1 VSLSDNPDDIVCLQI
16 ETHQESC
23 SRCSQSFAVI
33 ETLAGKCEAKIVE
46 AKRRVRELCGLPEP
60 PPSHL
65 RIEQQSAPD
74 WEELRSLQDASE
86 WIEAINDGAL
96 SIEQLLPH
104 MRAIGFKASKKKK
117 ASEAKKADT
126 ESLKNWLLAPWQ
138 LREVYFSGLKA
149 LRSFA
154 TAGGV
159 EFDSN
164 SKSAKQ
170 LKEKLVHFFEDVN
183 RPEAAAEGGESD
195 DAAADDGKVSSSVA
209 LIVALTI
216 RTHA

>member
-1 VSLSDNPDDIVCLQI
+1 
-16 ETHQESC
+16 
-23 SRCSQSFAVI
+23 
-33 ETLAGKCEAKIVE
+33 
-46 AKRRVRELCGLPEP
+46 
-60 PPSHL
+60 L

-74 WEELRSLQDASE
+74 WEELRSSQDASE

-104 MRAIGFKASKKKK
+104 MQAIGFKPSKKKK

-170 LKEKLVHFFEDVN
+170 LKERLIHFFEDLN
-183 RPEAAAEGGESD
+183 RPEAAEGGGSD
-195 DAAADDGKVSSSVA
+195 DTAADDGQVSSSVA
-209 LIVALTI
+209 LIVL
-216 RTHA
+216 HSQ